1 MHTGRSKNGGL
12 SHHAPFDFG
21 LLCSLARSWKHARLY
36 SYAMLSTDTNYDSGN
51 ALTDNFFADM
61 GIKQDQFNV
70 SQQSLSLSIIILK
83 VRHQANPVDFKY

>member
-1 MHTGRSKNGGL
+1 
-12 SHHAPFDFG
+12 
-21 LLCSLARSWKHARLY
+21 
-36 SYAMLSTDTNYDSGN
+36 MLSTDTNYDSGN